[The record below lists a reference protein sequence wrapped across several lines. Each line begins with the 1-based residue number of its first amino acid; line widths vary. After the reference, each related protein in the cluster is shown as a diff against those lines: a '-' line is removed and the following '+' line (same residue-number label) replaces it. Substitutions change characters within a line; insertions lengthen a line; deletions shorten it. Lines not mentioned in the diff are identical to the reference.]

1 VTTAWGTS
9 WLLEPVLKSGSR
21 AVLVTDVTDEDLA
34 LPSYEPP
41 TVSGMKP
48 TRLGPGVFGYKS
60 GATLLVWPVN
70 RHVSNLPNSSH
81 LFRVVLD
88 PSILDPQLAMVAMTI
103 SYTARWGLN
112 ELSTVEMGLSVTART
127 GIAGS
132 DFAVGSRSKVSIQ
145 AIRDKGS
152 AHLTMPFVCGNAAG
166 NLLQSKVGKWLAEPM
181 PATVVL
187 RDSLGRSAQMHDV
200 MPTLD
205 ISAMGKKFR
214 LCAEVSTEILF
225 TEIHG

>member
-21 AVLVTDVTDEDLA
+21 VVLVTDVTDADLA
-34 LPSYEPP
+34 LQSYEPP
-41 TVSGMKP
+41 AVPGTKP
-48 TRLGPGVFGYKS
+48 TRLGPGVFAYKS
-60 GATLLVWPVN
+60 GATLQVWPPD
-70 RHVSNLPNSSH
+70 RHVRNLPNSSH

-88 PSILDPQLAMVAMTI
+88 PTILDSKLAMVAMTI

-112 ELSTVEMGLSVTART
+112 ELSTQEMGLTVTART

-132 DFAVGSRSKVSIQ
+132 DFAVGSRSRVSIQ
-145 AIRDKGS
+145 AVRAAGS
-152 AHLTMPFVCGNAAG
+152 SHLTMPFVCGNAAG
-166 NLLQSKVGKWLAEPM
+166 HLLQSKVGKWLAEPM

-200 MPTLD
+200 MPMLN
-205 ISAMGKKFR
+205 INAMGKKFR